1 MYISDMDRINARI
14 AIEGK
19 QNQSDIIKLIL
30 QGFSVDVKVR
40 FMEVGQRYY
49 EGEHDILQH
58 NFQRSYVYDT
68 TPADQSS
75 DGKEHDTLTQ
85 VINKN
90 NSNMHN
96 VHPFHRLLVDQKVG
110 YVVGKPPTISV
121 DGDKQFEAAITERT
135 SDEDFPDM
143 LADWVKEAANK
154 GIGWVHPYYNPDG
167 SFAYD
172 VIPAGEV
179 IPFYDSEHQR
189 TLEVAVRFYTFDVV
203 KNGQTTQRYK
213 VEWWTPNDVTYYIQD
228 EQGNYLLDSSYPVNP
243 APHWWNVT
251 SVDGMEQSRENMSWG
266 RVPFI
271 PLHNNSE
278 DTSDLG
284 GDYSDSVDADGQ
296 PTRHPKG
303 IKSLIDA
310 YDMISSATTNNEIDL
325 VALYWLVQGFGGEIA
340 SQIVK
345 KLQINKAVTIEGG
358 ENGGVTAQQ
367 VTLDV
372 EERCKWL
379 DMLRHDIY
387 HFGMGIDTSDEQLGN
402 NPSGVA
408 LKFKYTQLDL
418 KANPLILK
426 LKKALKE
433 LFWFFTEDI
442 NRQQGTQYD
451 SAMIKSTINKSVIA
465 NDTETVNM
473 IMQSRG
479 LVPDKMLLDAHPLVD
494 DVNEAMKELEE
505 QQTKQDQRRAQMFG
519 NNDVPP
525 DDKTNQPPGGD
536 V

>member
-1 MYISDMDRINARI
+1 MYISELDQIKAKLT
-14 AIEGK
+14 IEGK
-19 QNQSDIIKLIL
+19 LNQSEIIKLIL
-30 QGFSVDVKVR
+30 NDFSINAKTR

-49 EGEHDILQH
+49 EGEHDILRH
-58 NFQRSYVYDT
+58 NFQQSQVYDSV
-68 TPADQSS
+68 PADQSE
-75 DGKEHDTLTQ
+75 DGKEHDTVST

-96 VHPFHRLLVDQKVG
+96 VHPFHRLLVDQKAG

-121 DGDKQFEAAITERT
+121 DGDDAFETVLT
-135 SDEDFPDM
+135 DVTDDEDFPDM
-143 LADWVKEAANK
+143 LDDWVKEAANK
-154 GIGWVHPYYNPDG
+154 GIGWVHPYYDPDG
-167 SFAYD
+167 SFHYD
-172 VIPAGEV
+172 VVPAGEV
-179 IPFYDSEHQR
+179 IAFYDSEHQR
-189 TLEVAVRFYTFDVV
+189 VLEDVVRFYTFDVV
-203 KNGQTTQRYK
+203 KNSQTTKRYK
-213 VEWWTPNDVTYYIQD
+213 IEWWTANDVTYYIQD
-228 EQGNYLLDSSYPVNP
+228 EQGNYLLDVSYPMNP

-251 SVDGMEQSRENMSWG
+251 SVDGMEQSREDMSWG

-284 GDYSDSVDADGQ
+284 GQDGDG
-296 PTRHPKG
+296 RPKS

-310 YDMISSATTNNEIDL
+310 YDMISSATTNNQIDL
-325 VALYWLVQGFGGEIA
+325 VELYWVIQGYGGEVA
-340 SQIVK
+340 AQVAK
-345 KLQINKAVTIEGG
+345 KLQINKAVTVEGG
-358 ENGGVTAQQ
+358 ENGSVTAQQ
-367 VTLDV
+367 ITLAV

-433 LFWFFTEDI
+433 LFWFITEDI
-442 NRQQGTQYD
+442 NSRQDTAYD
-451 SAMIKSTINKSVIA
+451 SSKITVTVNKSMIA
-465 NDTETVNM
+465 NDLETVQM

-479 LVPDKMLLDAHPLVD
+479 LVPDKLLLAAHPLVD
-494 DVNEAMKELEE
+494 DANQAMKDLEE
-505 QQTKQDQRRAQMFG
+505 QQAKEDTRRSQMFG

-525 DDKTNQPPGGD
+525 DDTGGQD
-536 V
+536 SGSEQE

>member
-1 MYISDMDRINARI
+1 MYISDLDQINARL

-19 QNQSDIIKLIL
+19 KNQSEIIKLIL
-30 QGFSVDVKVR
+30 QDFSIDAKTR
-40 FMEVGQRYY
+40 FMEVGERYY
-49 EGEHDILQH
+49 QGEHDILRH
-58 NFQRSYVYDT
+58 DFQSTKVYDT
-68 TPADQSS
+68 VDDPDSPGQTKDITSN
-75 DGKEHDTLTQ
+75 

-96 VHPFHRLLVDQKVG
+96 VHTFHRLLVDQKTG

-121 DGDKQFEAAITERT
+121 DDDDAFETALTDVT

-143 LADWVKEAANK
+143 LADWVKEASNK
-154 GIGWVHPYYNPDG
+154 GIGWVHVYYDPNG
-167 SFAYD
+167 TLRYCI
-172 VIPAGEV
+172 VPAGEV

-189 TLEVAVRFYTFDVV
+189 TLEDVVRFYTFDVV
-203 KNGQTTQRYK
+203 KNGQTTKRYK
-213 VEWWTPNDVTYYIQD
+213 IEWWTANDVTYYIQD

-251 SVDGMEQSRENMSWG
+251 TVDGMEQSSEEMSWG

-278 DTSDLG
+278 DVSDLG
-284 GDYSDSVDADGQ
+284 GQDNDGRPQ
-296 PTRHPKG
+296 G

-310 YDMISSATTNNEIDL
+310 YDMISSSSTNDQIDL
-325 VALYWLVQGFGGEIA
+325 VALYWVIQGYGGEVA
-340 SQIVK
+340 QQIIK
-345 KLQINKAVTIEGG
+345 KLQMNKAVNVEGQD
-358 ENGGVTAQQ
+358 GGVTAQQ
-367 VTLDV
+367 VTLNV

-418 KANPLILK
+418 KANPLVLK

-433 LFWFFTEDI
+433 LFWFITEDI
-442 NRQQGTQYD
+442 NSKMGTQFD
-451 SAMIKSTINKSVIA
+451 SSKITVTVNKTMIT
-465 NDTETVNM
+465 NDNETVQM

-479 LVPDKMLLDAHPLVD
+479 LVPDKILLAAHPLVD
-494 DVNEAMKELEE
+494 DVNEAMKQLEE
-505 QQTKQDQRRAQMFG
+505 QQQKQDTRRSQMFG
-519 NNDVPP
+519 NDYVPP
-525 DDKTNQPPGGD
+525 DGSGNTGGD
-536 V
+536 A

>member
-1 MYISDMDRINARI
+1 VYISDLDRINARL

-30 QGFSVDVKVR
+30 NDFSVDAKTR
-40 FMEVGQRYY
+40 FMAVGERYY
-49 EGEHDILQH
+49 QGEHDILKH
-58 NFQRSYVYDT
+58 SFQTSQVYDT
-68 TPADQSS
+68 VDDPDNP
-75 DGKEHDTLTQ
+75 GKAKDIISTVT
-85 VINKN
+85 NKN

-96 VHPFHRLLVDQKVG
+96 IHPFHRLLVDQKVG
-110 YVVGKPPTISV
+110 YAVGKPPTISV
-121 DGDKQFEAAITERT
+121 DGDKAFETAITDRT
-135 SDEDFPDM
+135 GDEDFSDM
-143 LADWVKEAANK
+143 LVDWGKEASNK
-154 GIGWVHPYYNPDG
+154 GIGWAHPYYNPDG

-172 VIPAGEV
+172 IIPAGEV

-189 TLEVAVRFYTFDVV
+189 TLEDVVRFYTFDVV
-203 KNGQTTQRYK
+203 KNSQTTKRYK
-213 VEWWTPNDVTYYIQD
+213 IEWWTANDVTYYVED
-228 EQGNYLLDSSYPVNP
+228 EQGRYLLDASYPTNP

-251 SVDGMEQSRENMSWG
+251 SVDGMERSREDMSWG

-284 GDYSDSVDADGQ
+284 GQDGDGQ
-296 PTRHPKG
+296 PKS

-310 YDMISSATTNNEIDL
+310 YDMISSATTNNQIDL
-325 VALYWLVQGFGGEIA
+325 VELYWVIQGYGGEVAAQIA
-340 SQIVK
+340 K
-345 KLQINKAVTIEGG
+345 KLQINKAVTVEGG
-358 ENGGVTAQQ
+358 ENGNVTAQQ
-367 VTLDV
+367 VTLSV

-433 LFWFFTEDI
+433 LFWFITEDI
-442 NRQQGTQYD
+442 NRKQGTQFD
-451 SAMIKSTINKSVIA
+451 SSKIKVTINKTMIT
-465 NDTETVNM
+465 NDNETVQM

-479 LVPDKMLLDAHPLVD
+479 LVPDKTLLAAHPLVD
-494 DVNEAMKELEE
+494 DVNQAMKDLEE
-505 QQTKQDQRRAQMFG
+505 QQQKQDERRSKIFG
-519 NNDVPP
+519 NDDVPP
-525 DDKTNQPPGGD
+525 GDAGGQNAGSE
-536 V
+536 

>member
-1 MYISDMDRINARI
+1 VYISDLDRINARL

-19 QNQSDIIKLIL
+19 KNQSEIIKLIL
-30 QGFSVDVKVR
+30 QDFSLDAKTR

-49 EGEHDILQH
+49 EGEHDILKH
-58 NFQRSYVYDT
+58 NFQMSQVYDT
-68 TPADQSS
+68 VEDPENP
-75 DGKEHDTLTQ
+75 GKTRDIIST

-96 VHPFHRLLVDQKVG
+96 IHPFHRLLVDQKAG
-110 YVVGKPPTISV
+110 YIVGKPPTISV
-121 DGDKQFEAAITERT
+121 DGEKDFETALTEITT
-135 SDEDFPDM
+135 DEDFADM
-143 LADWVKEAANK
+143 LADWVKEASNK
-154 GIGWVHPYYNPDG
+154 GIGWVHVYYDQDG
-167 SFAYD
+167 ELHYD
-172 VIPAGEV
+172 IVPAGEI

-189 TLEVAVRFYTFDVV
+189 TLENVVRFYTFDVV
-203 KNGQTTQRYK
+203 KNGQTTKRYK
-213 VEWWTPNDVTYYIQD
+213 VEWWTANNVTYYIQD
-228 EQGNYLLDSSYPVNP
+228 EQGNYLLDNSYPFNP

-251 SVDGMEQSRENMSWG
+251 SVDGMEQSREEMSWG

-284 GDYSDSVDADGQ
+284 GQDGDGQ
-296 PTRHPKG
+296 PKG

-325 VALYWLVQGFGGEIA
+325 VALYWLVQGFGGEVA

-345 KLQINKAVTIEGG
+345 KLQINKAVCIEGG

-367 VTLDV
+367 VTLSV

-433 LFWFFTEDI
+433 LFWFITQDI
-442 NRQQGTQYD
+442 NRRNKTEYD
-451 SAMIKSTINKSVIA
+451 SSKIKVTINKTMIV
-465 NDTETVNM
+465 NDAETVNM

-479 LVPDKMLLDAHPLVD
+479 LVPDKILLEKHPFVD
-494 DVNEAMKELEE
+494 DVNEAEKEIEE
-505 QQTKQDQRRAQMFG
+505 QQRKQDERRAKLFG
-519 NNDVPP
+519 GYGNSD
-525 DDKTNQPPGGD
+525 GEE
-536 V
+536 